1 MRPDRDPLVAGR
13 ETAGTAREP
22 VATPTEPAST
32 FHDRRLRQPRSALG
46 GYARARELGALALS
60 LAAAWALPR
69 VLGLPD
75 GDPLRGTVAI
85 VPPIVAGLF
94 VVAASARRGGARA
107 PRRWIIAAQAM
118 ALVAWLLLAAARAR
132 LDLPLAPALAAGLFA
147 LLGAHLLE
155 LLPRMRPL
163 LGAALPA
170 RPHFAFFALPLLA
183 YLAILPWSTSQRPPD
198 GDEPYYLLVTHSLA
212 YDFDADLA
220 NNYAAGDSLRFLP
233 RRLEPQPGDPVG
245 QHGELYSRH
254 NVVLPLLLALPY
266 RIAGAAG
273 ACAAMAALTAALA
286 WLTLRLARHR
296 FAASPGGAMLA
307 WALLAFAPPLL
318 LYSHQVWVEVPA
330 ALLIVL
336 ALDALRKLESDRR
349 AVVLF
354 WTMVVLLPLL
364 KLRFAA
370 FAGLL
375 TLLAWWRSGR
385 QQRGL
390 VERVR
395 GLAAAAAGMVALFAA
410 ILAFNHARFG
420 AALKTYG
427 LEQLLPEAGWQVV
440 LARALGLFFD
450 VGFGLFTTAPLWML
464 LIPAVLLLARRRPAL
479 AAELAF
485 LVVPYLML
493 VSFRREWYGG
503 WSPPFRYGL
512 AVLPLLAL
520 PLAPLLD
527 ERRRGGARVLVAALG
542 AATAALTLVWL
553 AVPGWT
559 YNLAD
564 GGSYVLAG
572 LGHELRLDVAR
583 LFPSAI
589 RLRAATWW
597 WPLAALAVT
606 AALWRWPRRP
616 LAGTAAAIGVALAIA
631 APAGAVL
638 LAARLPTA
646 VVELEDAQVETVGGS
661 LQPPLWTFDRPRFHG
676 AWRLDPGSRVEAP
689 VVPGGRRVSLRLWC
703 ETPPGGAAAQLQIG
717 AAGVEPFVVSLPAGM
732 PWHRV
737 EVSPLDWPDSPER
750 APLTLALPP
759 DSGPVLVDRVELHW
773 R

>member
-1 MRPDRDPLVAGR
+1 MIRGR
-13 ETAGTAREP
+13 ELA
-22 VATPTEPAST
+22 
-32 FHDRRLRQPRSALG
+32 
-46 GYARARELGALALS
+46 ALALS
-60 LAAAWALPR
+60 LPAAWTLPR
-69 VLGLPD
+69 LLGLAAD
-75 GDPLRGTVAI
+75 DPLRGTVAI

-94 VVAASARRGGARA
+94 AVTASARRAGARA
-107 PRRWIIAAQAM
+107 PRRSALAAQAI
-118 ALVAWLLLAAARAR
+118 ALLAWLLLAAARAR

-147 LLGAHLLE
+147 ILGAHLLE
-155 LLPRMRPL
+155 LLPRLRPL
-163 LGAALPA
+163 LGDSLPA

-198 GDEPYYLLVTHSLA
+198 GDEPYYLLVAHSLA

-220 NNYAAGDSLRFLP
+220 NNYADGDSLRFLR

-245 QHGELYSRH
+245 QHGERYSRH
-254 NVVLPLLLALPY
+254 NVVLPLLLAVPY
-266 RIAGAAG
+266 RLAGAAG

-286 WLTLRLARHR
+286 WLTPRLARHR
-296 FAASPGGAMLA
+296 FAACPGGALLA

-336 ALDALRKLESDRR
+336 AVDALRGLESSRR

-354 WTMVVLLPLL
+354 WAMVVLLPLL

-385 QQRGL
+385 HQVGL

-395 GLAAAAAGMVALFAA
+395 GLAAAAGGLVALFAA

-440 LARALGLFFD
+440 QARGLGLFFD
-450 VGFGLFTTAPLWML
+450 VGFGLFPTAPLWAL

-479 AAELAF
+479 AVELAF
-485 LVVPYLML
+485 LVVPYLTL
-493 VSFRREWYGG
+493 VSFRREWFGG
-503 WSPPFRYGL
+503 WSPPFRYGI

-520 PLAPLLD
+520 PLAPFLD
-527 ERRRGGARVLVAALG
+527 ERRRGGARVLVGALG
-542 AATAALTLVWL
+542 AATAALALLWL
-553 AVPGWT
+553 ALPGWT

-564 GGSYVLAG
+564 GSSFVLAG
-572 LGHELRLDVAR
+572 LGRELRLDVAR

-597 WPLAALAVT
+597 WPFAALVVT
-606 AALWRWPRRP
+606 VVLWRWPRRR
-616 LAGTAAAIGVALAIA
+616 LAGAAAVGVALSLA
-631 APAGAVL
+631 APAGAL
-638 LAARLPTA
+638 LAAARLPTT
-646 VVELEDAQVETVGGS
+646 VVELEDAQVETFGGS
-661 LQPPLWTFDRPRFHG
+661 LQPPLWTFDRPRFRG
-676 AWRLDPGSRVEAP
+676 GWQLDPGSRAAAP
-689 VVPGGRRVSLRLWC
+689 IVAGGRRASLRLWC
-703 ETPPGGAAAQLQIG
+703 ETPPGGAAAQLQVG
-717 AAGVEPFVVSLPAGM
+717 AAGEEPAGVSVPAGT
-732 PWHRV
+732 PWHAV
-737 EVSPLDWPDSPER
+737 EIGPLDWPDTSRR
-750 APLTLALPP
+750 APLVVALPP
-759 DSGPVLVDRVELHW
+759 ESGPVQIDRVELRW
-773 R
+773 Q